1 MPRPRTHDSD
11 NCWSGV
17 TDPKKRKQIQDRL
30 AQRARRQRLA
40 AKHHDASSKTT
51 SASSATSAQD
61 RSAPAAAARQVPHT
75 GTLALAFSIPPSPST
90 LSAGVVIPQTPA
102 PVLDPAPDLHPDI
115 PPTVY
120 AALFT
125 NGIILSIPC
134 AYASP
139 FPSTSPPCPDA
150 PPDLQPTALQLS
162 TPHARWIDR
171 FPFPRMRD
179 NFILLTVGEGEG
191 VGAVGV
197 LDQEALLEDLFCM
210 ESFVIREGG
219 KAWEGADW
227 TIGRGFEERW
237 GWLFC

>member
-1 MPRPRTHDSD
+1 MPRPRTHDSE

-40 AKHHDASSKTT
+40 AQHRDASSKTT
-51 SASSATSAQD
+51 SGSIVTVAQD
-61 RSAPAAAARQVPHT
+61 KSNPIVAARHIPHA
-75 GTLALAFSIPPSPST
+75 GALELAFSIPHSPST
-90 LSAGVVIPQTPA
+90 LSARVVIPPTPA
-102 PVLDPAPDLHPDI
+102 PVLDLAPDLHLDI
-115 PPTVY
+115 PLTVY

-125 NGIILSIPC
+125 NGLILSLPC
-134 AYASP
+134 AHASP
-139 FPSTSPPCPDA
+139 LPSTSPPCPDA

-162 TPHARWIDR
+162 TPHPRWIDR

-179 NFILLTVGEGEG
+179 NFILLTVGEEG
-191 VGAVGV
+191 RVGMGV
-197 LDQEALLEDLFCM
+197 LDQEALVGDLFCM
-210 ESFVIREGG
+210 ESFVIRVGG

-227 TIGRGFEERW
+227 KVVRGFEERW

>member
-1 MPRPRTHDSD
+1 MPRPRTHDSE
-11 NCWSGV
+11 NCWHGV
-17 TDPKKRKQIQDRL
+17 TDPRKRKQIQDRL

-40 AKHHDASSKTT
+40 AQHHGASPLTASASCTT
-51 SASSATSAQD
+51 STQESSFSRT
-61 RSAPAAAARQVPHT
+61 AARAPSTRVVVP
-75 GTLALAFSIPPSPST
+75 SIPDSP
-90 LSAGVVIPQTPA
+90 
-102 PVLDPAPDLHPDI
+102 LDPALDLHQDI

-125 NGIILSIPC
+125 NGLILSLPC

-139 FPSTSPPCPDA
+139 LPSRSPPCPEA

-179 NFILLTVGEGEG
+179 NFILMTVGEEEG
-191 VGAVGV
+191 VGAAGLGV
-197 LDQEALLEDLFCM
+197 LDQEAFIGDLFCL

-219 KAWEGADW
+219 QAWDSADW
-227 TIGRGFEERW
+227 TIGKRFQERW